1 MLTGPPPTPDPDP
14 ALVRRAQAGD
24 RESLRALLEAVE
36 GPVRRWSLAITGDAQ
51 EAADLAQEVLVL
63 LLRKL
68 PSYRGEARFLTW
80 VFSVTRNRAL
90 EERRREVRIKRKA
103 ERVGA
108 SIGPAVGVAP
118 SQERER
124 DMDRIM
130 EVVSTF
136 AEGLPERQREVF
148 VLSEIQGMSSPE
160 IAALLGIEAV
170 SIRAALFKAR
180 RTLRLKILEGH
191 PELVEEYLP

>member
-1 MLTGPPPTPDPDP
+1 MTGPPPTPDPDP

-24 RESLRALLEAVE
+24 RESLRALLESVE

-108 SIGPAVGVAP
+108 SIGPEVGVAA

-124 DMDRIM
+124 DMERIM

-136 AEGLPERQREVF
+136 ANGLPERQREVF